1 MPHQDQGRWSVR
13 SALEWIVVP
22 GMFQRI
28 SFRRDSRWTPASLV
42 QAALLWAWSEEAAL
56 VDRFF
61 TAQQIIAQQSGEQ
74 HESVSYQ
81 AFLKLLRRRTQ
92 VLLAALVAALQRRME
107 RSLADCYR
115 VAGYLAFGIDG
126 TRIDVPRTAANEQ
139 AFAPRHCRTRRRG
152 RRRRADEKKVA
163 APRLALTL
171 LWHLG
176 SGLPWS
182 WRRSSS
188 EVGERAH
195 LLEMLSEL
203 PERALLVAD
212 AGFVGY
218 DFWQAILAAG
228 HDLVIRVGA
237 NVTLLKRLGY
247 YRECQG
253 RVYLWPDS
261 QRERGRPPLVLRL
274 VVAASGR
281 QPVYLVTSVLA
292 KTQLSDRQLIE
303 LYRARWGVE
312 VFYRSFKRSFGR
324 HKLRS
329 AAPENAQVELD
340 WSLAALWAAALYAK
354 CQQQKA
360 GHDVARTSIA
370 GVLRIVRRAF
380 RQPHFD
386 LAGLLALALVDRYTR
401 RHKASRDYPRKKTD
415 APGDSPPLICTA
427 TKLQLRI
434 AHQIKRL
441 TA

>member
-1 MPHQDQGRWSVR
+1 MPHQDHGRLSIR
-13 SALEWIVVP
+13 SALEWIVAP
-22 GMFQRI
+22 RMFQQV
-28 SFRRDSRWTPASLV
+28 SFRKDSRWTPTSLV
-42 QAALLWAWSEEAAL
+42 QAALVWAWSEEAGL

-61 TAQQIIAQQSGEQ
+61 TAQQVIAEYSGEQ

-81 AFLKLLRRRTQ
+81 AFLKLLRRRTA
-92 VLLAALVAALQRRME
+92 VLLERLAAALQRRME
-107 RSLADCYR
+107 HSLADCYR

-126 TRIDVPRTAANEQ
+126 TRIDVPRTETNER
-139 AFAPRHCRTRRRG
+139 AFTPRYCRTRRRG

-163 APRLALTL
+163 RPHIALTL

-182 WRRSSS
+182 WRQSSCQS
-188 EVGERAH
+188 GERAH
-195 LLEMLSEL
+195 LLDMLPAL
-203 PERALLVAD
+203 PERALLVGD

-218 DFWQAILAAG
+218 DFWQAILAQG
-228 HDLVIRVGA
+228 HDFLIRVGA
-237 NVTLLKRLGY
+237 NVSLLRRLGY

-261 QRERGRPPLVLRL
+261 QRERGRLPLVLRL
-274 VVAASGR
+274 VVAAGGR
-281 QPVYLVTSVLA
+281 QPVYLVTSVLE

-329 AAPENAQVELD
+329 LAPENAQVELD

-354 CQQQKA
+354 HQQRKA
-360 GHDVARTSIA
+360 GHEVTRTSMA
-370 GVLRIVRRAF
+370 GVLRIIRRAVHYPRF
-380 RQPHFD
+380 H
-386 LAGLLALALVDRYTR
+386 LAKLLAQALVDHYKR
-401 RHKASRDYPRKKTD
+401 RQKASRDYPRKKTD
-415 APGDSPPLICTA
+415 APGDTPPSLFTA
-427 TKLQLRI
+427 TKVRVRLAQQL
-434 AHQIKRL
+434 KRL